1 MHLCACVPG
10 PALDL
15 AQQHALASGLL
26 EGSFFTFA
34 HPDLQVIK
42 VLFRFLYECGFAGYG
57 DEMV

>member
-1 MHLCACVPG
+1 MGGGTH
-10 PALDL
+10 